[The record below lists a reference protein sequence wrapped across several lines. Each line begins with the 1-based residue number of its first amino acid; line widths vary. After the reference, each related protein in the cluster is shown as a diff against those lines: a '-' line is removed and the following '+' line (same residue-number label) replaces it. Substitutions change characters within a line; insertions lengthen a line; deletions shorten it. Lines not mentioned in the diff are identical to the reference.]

1 MIVED
6 EGITA
11 LGIATSLEEM
21 GYTVVSTVL
30 TGEDAVKK
38 AEEERPDLI
47 LMDIALSGEIDGIE
61 AAGRMRSR
69 LNIPVVYVTA
79 HSEDNIFE
87 RAKTTDPFGYIVK
100 PFDDRELRI
109 AVEMALYKHNTE
121 EELRKYRDH
130 LKELVE
136 ERTSELRTINEE
148 LETEIAGRV
157 KVEAEIRK
165 ANEFLENIFTNVHVL
180 IAYLDAD
187 FNFIRVNRK
196 YAEADER
203 EPDFYVGKNHFD
215 LFPNEE
221 NEAIFR
227 RVAQTG
233 EPYFA
238 QAKPFSY
245 VHNPERGTSFWD
257 WSLKPVFDAKGNV
270 SGLILSLMD
279 VTENITMYGELM
291 RADHLTSIGKLAAG
305 VAHEINNPINGIINY
320 AQILANKSPADSSEK
335 NIAMQIIKESDRI
348 ATIVRSLLSFARDNK
363 GKRSPVYVDEIL
375 TDTLSLVEAQLKKY
389 CIGLHVNI
397 PSDIPPLFA
406 NKQQIEQVFLNII
419 SNALYALNE
428 RYPLDEKDKILEI
441 RGEENTA
448 GGSAFVRL
456 TFKDRG
462 TGVPPEIIDKLINP
476 FFTTKPEDSGTGLGL
491 SISHGIIVDHGG
503 RLSIKSVE
511 GDSTSVI
518 IDLPLYKKAN

>member
-11 LGIATSLEEM
+11 FGMAASLEEM

-30 TGEDAVKK
+30 TGEEAVRK
-38 AEEERPDLI
+38 AEGEKPDLI
-47 LMDIALSGEIDGIE
+47 LMDINLSGKMDGIE
-61 AAGRMRSR
+61 AACQMRSR
-69 LNIPVVYVTA
+69 LNIPVVYITA
-79 HSEDNIFE
+79 HSEDTIFQ
-87 RAKTTDPFGYIVK
+87 RAKDTNPFGYIVK

-109 AVEMALYKHNTE
+109 AIEMALYKHKTDK
-121 EELRKYRDH
+121 ELRKYRDH
-130 LKELVE
+130 LMELVE
-136 ERTSELRTINEE
+136 ERTAELRNINEE
-148 LETEIAGRV
+148 LEQEIAERM

-165 ANEFLENIFTNVHVL
+165 ANELLENIFSNVHVL
-180 IAYLDAD
+180 IAYMDAD

-203 EPDFYVGKNHFD
+203 EPGFYVGKNHFD

-227 RVAQTG
+227 RVVQTG
-233 EPYFA
+233 ESYFV

-257 WSLKPVFDAKGNV
+257 WSLRPVFDARSKV

-279 VTENITMYGELM
+279 VTDNITMYGELM
-291 RADHLTSIGKLAAG
+291 RADHLSSIGKLASG

-320 AQILANKSPADSSEK
+320 AQLLANKSPDNSREK
-335 NIAMQIIKESDRI
+335 EIAKQIIKESDRI

-363 GKRSPVYVDEIL
+363 GERSPVYADEIL
-375 TDTLSLVEAQLKKY
+375 SDSFALIEAQLKKNG
-389 CIGLHVNI
+389 IELHVHI
-397 PSDIPPLFA
+397 PSDLPPLFV

-419 SNALYALNE
+419 SNALYTLNE
-428 RYPLDEKDKILEI
+428 KYPLADKNKVLEI
-441 RGEENTA
+441 YAEERTDA
-448 GGSAFVRL
+448 GSASVRL
-456 TFKDRG
+456 TFKDMG
-462 TGVPPEIIDKLINP
+462 TGIPPDIIDKLINP
-476 FFTTKPEDSGTGLGL
+476 FFTTKPVDSGTGLGL

-503 RLSIKSVE
+503 KISFKSIE
-511 GDSTSVI
+511 GESTSVI
-518 IDLPLYKKAN
+518 IDLPLYKK